1 VLSRRWVLGGS
12 LGLLLRP
19 SLACASRPRFVAEPF
34 SLGVASGWPTPT
46 GFSLWT
52 RLAPSPLSPDGGMTP
67 EPVPVEV
74 EVADDEAF
82 SKIVWKATAAA
93 YPELAHSVHVDVD
106 GLSPGRWYFYRFSA
120 GDATSPVGRTRTAVA
135 PGTAVERLRFAIGSC
150 QHFEQGWYCAHRHLL
165 DEDLDLM
172 LFLGDYIY
180 ESSWGSQLVRRYAGG
195 ETVTLGDY
203 RVRHAQHKTDPDLQ
217 RLHGRVPW
225 LMTWDD
231 HEVDNDWAADRSEH
245 LDPAFAD
252 RRAAAFQ
259 AYFEHVPLP
268 LSRARAPRAGLKL
281 YDQVAFGDLARFYVL
296 DDRQYRSPQACPGP
310 SGGGSDVFDPASCA
324 ELEDPQRTLL
334 GPAQQ
339 GWLDGALKASTS
351 RWNLLAQQTL
361 LSPCDGEPAQG
372 RQIWTDGWDGY
383 PAARRALLSTLRKS
397 KARNPVVLGGDMH
410 ASYVAALHLDPFDT
424 RSELVGTEFCGTS
437 ITSDGMSQ
445 QDSERVARDN
455 PQLAFVDGW
464 HRGYLAFELTSARCT
479 ARLRGV
485 DITRKDGGVETVA
498 SFVVEDGKPGASRT

>member
-1 VLSRRWVLGGS
+1 LLSRRWVLGGS

-19 SLACASRPRFVAEPF
+19 GLAWPAGRPRFVAEPF

-46 GFSLWT
+46 GVSLWT
-52 RLAPSPLSPDGGMTP
+52 RLAPAPLSPDGGMVP
-67 EPVPVEV
+67 EPVPVLV
-74 EVADDEAF
+74 EVAEDEAF
-82 SKIVWKATAAA
+82 SKIAWKTTTSAH
-93 YPELAHSVHVDVD
+93 PELAHSVHVDVD

-120 GDATSPVGRTRTAVA
+120 GDATSPVGRTRTAVP
-135 PGTAVERLRFAIGSC
+135 PGAAVERLRFAIASC
-150 QHFEQGWYCAHRHLL
+150 QHFEQGWYCAYRHLL

-195 ETVTLGDY
+195 EPVTLGDY
-203 RVRHAQHKTDPDLQ
+203 RVRHAQHKSDLDLQ
-217 RLHGRVPW
+217 RMHARVPW

-245 LDPAFAD
+245 LDPAFGD

-268 LSRARAPRAGLKL
+268 LSRARTPRAGLKL

-296 DDRQYRSPQACPGP
+296 DARQYRSPQACPGP
-310 SGGGSDVFDPASCA
+310 EGGSSVFDPASCA
-324 ELEDPQRTLL
+324 ELEDSSRTLL
-334 GPAQQ
+334 GAPQQ
-339 GWLDGALKASTS
+339 GWLEGALKASPS

-361 LSPCDGEPAQG
+361 LSPHDGEAAPG
-372 RQIWTDGWDGY
+372 RQVWTDGWDGY

-410 ASYVAALHLDPFDT
+410 ASYVAPLRLDPFDG

-455 PQLAFVDGW
+455 PHLSFVDGW
-464 HRGYLAFELTSARCT
+464 HRGYLAFELTSERC
-479 ARLRGV
+479 AASLRGV
-485 DITRKDGGVETVA
+485 DITRRDGGAETVA
-498 SFVVEDGKPGASRT
+498 SFVVEEGRPGAQRV